1 MPCALFS
8 QQRAR
13 TLSQA
18 GRPLSARSAVQIF
31 APMMT
36 VTPPD
41 DLKHFIAEHGLFEG
55 FTRNDNPGYVVLWAI
70 EDIAQ
75 QNAAIEMDAY
85 APGFLAF
92 AGNGGGEV
100 LAFDAAGAVY
110 MMPLIG
116 MEPEQAI
123 KIAGSFSE
131 FAETFELSA
140 E

>member
-1 MPCALFS
+1 
-8 QQRAR
+8 
-13 TLSQA
+13 
-18 GRPLSARSAVQIF
+18 
-31 APMMT
+31 MT
-36 VTPPD
+36 VALPD

-75 QNAAIEMDAY
+75 QNAAIEMNAY

-100 LAFDAAGAVY
+100 LAFDAAGAIY

-131 FAETFELSA
+131 FAETFELNA